1 MLYWLNTELACL
13 LPYSEDTKDPKI
25 IDLLPVYQL
34 CVTFT
39 GINARKIISHF
50 EETLLAEQK

>member
-39 GINARKIISHF
+39 GINARISHF
-50 EETLLAEQK
+50 EETLPAVTSRA